1 MSIPSRA
8 VIGPFGGR
16 TDKPCAFAILRS
28 SLRGLGRVF
37 ELAVG
42 DGGGSSLTMIF
53 GAEFLLD
60 IGDRLESGVL
70 VGAMASCDPADILV
84 GVEVEEALGVI
95 GAKVE

>member
-53 GAEFLLD
+53 GAEFE

>member
-1 MSIPSRA
+1 MFSYRA
-8 VIGPFGGR
+8 
-16 TDKPCAFAILRS
+16 TY
-28 SLRGLGRVF
+28 
-37 ELAVG
+37 E
-42 DGGGSSLTMIF
+42 
-53 GAEFLLD
+53 